1 MATNI
6 EIAALGEAN
15 LATNNVGNITALKMR
30 ETFGAM
36 LDHLGG
42 NIYLVN
48 SSTTPQ
54 SATAD
59 IPLTLTNDGAGA
71 LTVITKRPHYITPS
85 VFLSG
90 NKIHFDELIDGTMI
104 NVRLEMAFT
113 TGANTAI
120 EIEAIFKDSGGTEAF
135 RLQFEDLFYK
145 EAKTHKKVSNFQF
158 FMDDNITDGTLE
170 FAYTSDSNSTALWKS
185 IMADIR

>member
-54 SATAD
+54 SATANT
-59 IPLTLTNDGAGA
+59 PLTLTNDGAGA
-71 LTVITKRPHYITPS
+71 LTITSKRPHYITPS

-90 NKIHFDELIDGTMI
+90 NKIHMDELIDGTLI
-104 NVRLEMAFT
+104 SVRLEMEFVTGSNT
-113 TGANTAI
+113 TAKL
-120 EIEAIFKDSGGTEAF
+120 EAIFKDSTGTEAF
-135 RLQFEDLFYK
+135 RLQFEDLYYK
-145 EAKTHKKVSNFQF
+145 SAGTHKKVSNFQF
-158 FMDDNITDGTLE
+158 FMDDNIIDGTLE
-170 FAYTSDSNSTALWKS
+170 FAYTSDANSTALWKS
-185 IMADIR
+185 VMADIR